1 MSYNCKFQ
9 TYLINHPFL
18 KLCLAMWLIARI
30 DNIASAQI
38 VPDNTLPQN
47 SVVTP
52 NGGIVEITG
61 GTTRGGN
68 LFHSFEQFSVL
79 SDRSAFFN
87 NATTIDNIIG
97 RVTGSSISEIDGLI
111 RANGTADL
119 FLINPN
125 GIIFG
130 ENAALDI
137 GGSFIGSTADSIQ
150 FADGAEFS
158 AVDPNASPLLTVS
171 IPAGLQ
177 YGQENG
183 DLTVEGSGNN
193 LFIDFDTFTVDR
205 SDRRNGLEVQSE
217 KTLALVGGN
226 IFLEGG
232 NLTAPQGNIE
242 LGSVSEGTVGL
253 IPDDAGWQLDY
264 ESVAGFNEIGLFD
277 AASLEASGNS
287 GGRVRVKGGFV
298 SLTDG
303 SAILA
308 DTLGN
313 GTGGSL
319 TIEAE
324 ETEIYGAAENGFT
337 SSLFNNVDLGAT
349 GNGGDTSIDTGYLYI
364 GDGAQVNVNTF
375 GLGNAGTLTVNAGDI
390 EILGGSLD
398 GEFPSGLFAQADIG
412 QTGTGGDI
420 NIEADYLLVADGAEI
435 STTTFGEGDAGNLT
449 VRASEV
455 ELIAGSRDF
464 GSSGLFASSEDFGN
478 GGSLTI
484 ESDYLLVAD
493 GAQIVTSAFFDGNAG
508 NLSINSAEIE
518 LIGTS
523 PGGTSSGLFA
533 NSEGFGNGGNLTIE
547 SDYLLVADG
556 ARIVASTFLEGNA
569 GNLTINSTEIEL
581 IGTSSEENSS
591 GLFSTVE
598 EEAMGNGG
606 DVFIV
611 TEQLFVNDGAQ
622 IAVSTGGSGNGGLLN
637 IEANNIELIGSGD
650 LVASGLFSN
659 AIIGSGNGG
668 DINLT
673 SDRLS
678 ITDGA
683 TISASNFSSSN
694 SDIPPGTGAAGS
706 INLNVNSLELDS
718 TVEEFSSITASTF
731 AQTGGDIILNVN
743 SDLNLSNG
751 SRVTAETRGEGDGG
765 SINVAANQFD
775 LNSRGQV
782 SVNST
787 GLGQAGDI
795 AVAANSLNLDRGR
808 ITATST
814 QSGGGEI
821 DLVTDSITL
830 DNNSLIS
837 TSVLDSTGGGGN
849 IFIDNSKFI
858 IGQNNSDIKAD
869 AVLGAGGN
877 IQIYAQ
883 GIFFDADSD
892 ITASSEFGVDGIV
905 DIDTTQSDKLGTVSL
920 PSNISTPEAVI
931 ISSCPV
937 PESNTFVV
945 LGASGLPENPQQ
957 YLRGQTTW
965 QDVRRFSDRSS
976 NLDWNKSDNSLSL
989 LNSERIST
997 ESIDSESETI
1007 VESQS
1012 WIINHKGNIELI
1024 ANAVST
1030 PQASW
1035 QPTIN
1040 CRDRNY

>member
-1 MSYNCKFQ
+1 MMLPVKQIDLILAVITNQMLYK
-9 TYLINHPFL
+9 TYECDRFNQSELKYRVLPKLTNYFKSISFLFALVLITD
-18 KLCLAMWLIARI
+18 IETTV
-30 DNIASAQI
+30 SAQI
-38 VPDNTLPQN
+38 VPDTTLPQN
-47 SVVTP
+47 TVVTP
-52 NGGIVEITG
+52 DGNAIEITG
-61 GTTRGGN
+61 GTIEGSN
-68 LFHSFEQFSVL
+68 LFHSFQEFSVL
-79 SDRSAFFN
+79 NGETAFFD
-87 NATTIDNIIG
+87 NASTITNIIG
-97 RVTGSSISEIDGLI
+97 RITGSSVSEIDGLI

-130 ENAALDI
+130 ENAALDL
-137 GGSFIGSTADSIQ
+137 GGSFIGSTADSIN

-177 YGQENG
+177 YGRENG
-183 DLTVEGSGNN
+183 DLTVKGTGNN

-205 SDRRNGLEVQSE
+205 CDRPSGLEVQSE

-242 LGSVSEGTVGL
+242 LGSVTEGTVQL
-253 IPDDAGWQLDY
+253 TPNDLGWKLGY
-264 ESVAGFNEIGLFD
+264 ESADGFQEIGLSQ
-277 AASLEASGNS
+277 AASLEASGSS
-287 GGRVRVKGGFV
+287 GGRVTVKGGFV

-303 SAILA
+303 SAILT
-308 DTLGN
+308 DTLGD
-313 GTGGSL
+313 GSGGSL

-324 ETEIYGAAENGFT
+324 EAEIYGAAENGFT

-349 GNGGDTSIDTGYLYI
+349 GGGGNTLIDTGYLYI

-375 GLGNAGTLTVNAGDI
+375 DVGNAGTLTITAGDI
-390 EILGGSLD
+390 EILGGSTN

-412 QTGTGGDI
+412 ETGKGGEI
-420 NIEADYLLVADGAEI
+420 NIEADYLLVADGAQV
-435 STTTFGEGDAGNLT
+435 STTTFGEGAAGDLS
-449 VRASEV
+449 VRATEI
-455 ELIAGSRDF
+455 ELIAGSADF
-464 GSSGLFASSEDFGN
+464 GSSGLFVSSEDLGDGGN
-478 GGSLTI
+478 LTI
-484 ESDYLLVAD
+484 DTDYLLVAD
-493 GAQIVTSAFFDGNAG
+493 GAVAQTSTFFNGDAG
-508 NLSINSAEIE
+508 NLEITANTIE

-523 PGGTSSGLFA
+523 PNGLP
-533 NSEGFGNGGNLTIE
+533 
-547 SDYLLVADG
+547 
-556 ARIVASTFLEGNA
+556 
-569 GNLTINSTEIEL
+569 
-581 IGTSSEENSS
+581 S
-591 GLFSTVE
+591 GLFSTA
-598 EEAMGNGG
+598 EAESGGMGGN
-606 DVFIV
+606 IAIA
-611 TEQLFVNDGAQ
+611 TENLLVKAGAQ
-622 IAVSTGGSGNGGLLN
+622 IAVSTAGFGNGGFLN
-637 IEANNIELIGSGD
+637 IEASQVKLANVGELGS
-650 LVASGLFSN
+650 SGLFSN
-659 AIIGSGNGG
+659 AIIGSGDGG

-673 SDRLS
+673 SDKPNGMASLRLS

-683 TISASNFSSSN
+683 TISASNFSSRN

-706 INLNVNSLELDS
+706 INLNVDSLELDS
-718 TVEEFSSITASTF
+718 TGEEFSSITASTF
-731 AQTGGDIILNVN
+731 AQTGGDITLNVN
-743 SDLNLSNG
+743 SNLNLNNG

-765 SINVAANQFD
+765 NINVAANQFN
-775 LNSRGQV
+775 LNNQGQV

-795 AVAANSLNLDRGR
+795 TVAANSLNLDRGK

-849 IFIDNSKFI
+849 ILIDNRNFI
-858 IGQNNSDIKAD
+858 IGQNDSNIRAD

-883 GIFFDADSD
+883 GIFFDVDSE

-905 DIDTTQSDKLGTVSL
+905 EIDTTESDKLGTVSL

-976 NLDWNKSDNSLSL
+976 NPDPNQGDNSLSVL
-989 LNSERIST
+989 ETSERIPT
-997 ESIDSESETI
+997 KSIDSKSETI

-1024 ANAVST
+1024 ANAVPIT
-1030 PQASW
+1030 PQSSW
-1035 QPTIN
+1035 QPTVE
-1040 CRDRNY
+1040 CRF